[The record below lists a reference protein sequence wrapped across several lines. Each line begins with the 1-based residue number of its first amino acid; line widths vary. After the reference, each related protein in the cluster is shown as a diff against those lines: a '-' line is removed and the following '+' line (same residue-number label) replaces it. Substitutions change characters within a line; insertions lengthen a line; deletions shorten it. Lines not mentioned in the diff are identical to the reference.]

1 MSDSDSQSNSPSSS
15 TGIPSDAVLET
26 SLRDTVVKI
35 FQDGDMD
42 QLTVKRVR
50 LATEKT
56 LGLEEGFFKNDEA
69 WKPRS
74 DRVIRA
80 EAEKQDALAEGKEAE
95 PSSPVAA
102 PKSAAAPPRKT
113 KAPKRASATASQPA
127 RKRRR
132 TSTPEE
138 SELSS
143 PPSEE
148 SGKEE
153 SEEESEEE
161 APKPRKRA
169 PPKKPSKPSKPSKPV
184 KKAPPPKKVSS
195 SSELSELSDE
205 SEQPAKS
212 TPKKASEVAK
222 QDESESEMS
231 VVIDDEPKPKTKRQ
245 KPSASSPKASKKKA
259 PAKDKA
265 KEDDP
270 DTAEIKRLQG
280 WLVKCGIRKMWFRE
294 LAPYDTPKAK
304 IRHLREMLK
313 EAGMEGRFSLEK
325 AKAIKEE
332 RELKED
338 LETVRE
344 GAKKWGT
351 QHSSD
356 EDGGGRPRRRVARG
370 FQALDFLGS
379 DGEETD

>member
-102 PKSAAAPPRKT
+102 PKSAAAPPPKT

-184 KKAPPPKKVSS
+184 KKAPPPKKVTS

-212 TPKKASEVAK
+212 TSKKASEVAK

-356 EDGGGRPRRRVARG
+356 EDGGRPRRRVARG